1 MSIRSRALSFLFCCG
16 VAAASSLAVSKDLL
30 AQAASTNTTQR
41 GTVKSASATA
51 IVIATDTNAEL
62 TVTPAD
68 SARILQ
74 LAPGSTDLKSAQTIT
89 LANISAGDRVLVTGH
104 PGDGASTV
112 TAARIILM
120 KSSEIASLHA
130 SQTQEWLRHG
140 TGGIVKSVSGS
151 TIAVGSGSKVLTVT
165 TTPATIYRRYAS
177 DSVKFE
183 DAKSGSLA
191 DIATGDQLRVRGAK
205 SDDGSTITADEI
217 VSGAFQNLAGAV
229 AKVDPASGTITIKDL
244 ATKQTVT
251 VAVTANSDLRH
262 LPEQQA
268 TAFARSHSGAAA
280 PASAPVAPSTAGA
293 SSRRAGMDLSQM
305 LSRLPSQ
312 QVTDLKPGDAV
323 MVVASRTSNGTLTA
337 VTLLSGVEP
346 ILSTSTGQSTPT
358 LSPWTINTGGAEA
371 GGGGQ

>member
-1 MSIRSRALSFLFCCG
+1 MPIRSHALSLLLYCS
-16 VAAASSLAVSKDLL
+16 VAAAPFVAGSKCLL
-30 AQAASTNTTQR
+30 AQTTPANTTQR
-41 GTVKSASATA
+41 GTVKSVTATA
-51 IVIATDTNAEL
+51 IVIATDANAEL
-62 TVTPAD
+62 TVTPTD

-74 LAPGSTDLKSAQTIT
+74 LAPGSTDLKSAQTIP
-89 LANISAGDRVLVTGH
+89 LSDIAAGDRVLVTGR
-104 PGDGASTV
+104 PGDAASTV

-120 KSSEIASLHA
+120 KSSDIASLHA
-130 SQTQEWLRHG
+130 SQTQDWQRHG
-140 TGGIVKSVSGS
+140 TGGVVKSVSGN
-151 TIAVGSGSKVLTVT
+151 TITVGTGAKLLTVT
-165 TTPATIYRRYAS
+165 TAPTTIYRRYAS

-183 DAKSGSLA
+183 DAKAGSLA
-191 DIATGDQLRVRGAK
+191 EIAPGDQLRVRGAK
-205 SDDGSTITADEI
+205 SDDGGTITADEI

-229 AKVDPASGTITIKDL
+229 GKVDPSAGTITLKDL

-251 VAVTANSDLRH
+251 VSITSNSDLRH

-268 TAFARSHSGAAA
+268 AAFARSHSDAAT
-280 PASAPVAPSTAGA
+280 PSGPSAPSTPGA

-312 QVTDLKPGDAV
+312 QVADLKPGDAV
-323 MVVASRTSNGTLTA
+323 MIVASRTSTGSLTA

-346 ILSTSTGQSTPT
+346 ILSTSAGQSTPT